1 MMKLRSRILIGLA
14 LGVGAAILICYWVI
28 RSFDTGIKVAVQHKS
43 AQRAPGTIR
52 SVFNLSNGSQSGE
65 QEDRVRVCFS
75 IDSFAEVSN
84 EDRLI
89 YEPAERAREAAK
101 GPRCEVIRV
110 PSSTIPLRPG
120 DHLNVYF
127 LLENEGQIDISRVAI
142 HGQDL
147 YP

>member
-1 MMKLRSRILIGLA
+1 MKLRSRILTGLV

-28 RSFDTGIKVAVQHKS
+28 RSFETGIRVAVQHKS
-43 AQRAPGTIR
+43 AQHASGTIR
-52 SVFNLSNGSQSGE
+52 SVLNLSSGSQAGE
-65 QEDRVRVCFS
+65 QEERARVCFS

-110 PSSTIPLRPG
+110 TPSTPPLRPG
-120 DHLNVYF
+120 DHLDVYF

-142 HGQDL
+142 HGHDL
-147 YP
+147 HP